1 MENYAALPLD
11 MITYLYNI
19 TPVDISKKELL
30 RLLCL
35 DNDLKSGEQKS
46 EPA

>member
-1 MENYAALPLD
+1 MENYVALPLD
-11 MITYLYNI
+11 MITHLYNI
-19 TPVDISKKELL
+19 TPIDISKKELL
-30 RLLCL
+30 CLLRL